1 MSTAILGQEVVGHPY
16 IPGWTVTLLSILAL
30 AGHKGAHYIDIP
42 REKGEDVGR
51 DVYSAVEQMPARTVV
66 GLDLRGISL
75 MPSFL
80 WRQLG
85 PLLHSRVIEN
95 GLGTDKRILYLT
107 GGDDELLRNLRWA
120 FLDAS
125 KEASTR
131 AGGKLV
137 DKAALV
143 PAAPRGYC
151 GVLRQPY
158 VEVLDLVIKNGSIT
172 NEEVVEETGRR
183 YTFNNANNYLTGLAE
198 LGLIYRQ
205 VTPRPSGGY
214 ASRAYSVS
222 VSEEAID
229 DAFRHV

>member
-1 MSTAILGQEVVGHPY
+1 MSTAILGQEVVEHPY

-30 AGHKGAHYIDIP
+30 AGHEGAHYIDIP
-42 REKGEDVGR
+42 REKGEDVRR
-51 DVYSAVEQMPARTVV
+51 DVYSAVEQMLARTVV

-95 GLGTDKRILYLT
+95 GLGADKRILYLT

-125 KEASTR
+125 KEASNR

-143 PAAPRGYC
+143 PAAPGGYC

-158 VEVLDLVIKNGSIT
+158 VEVLNLVIKNGSVT

>member
-1 MSTAILGQEVVGHPY
+1 MSTATLGQEVAEHPY
-16 IPGWTVTLLSILAL
+16 IPGWTMTLLSILDL
-30 AGHKGAHYIDIP
+30 AGRQGRHYIDIP

-51 DVYSAVEQMPARTVV
+51 DVYSAVEQMPARTVIS
-66 GLDLRGISL
+66 LDLRGISL

-85 PLLHSRVIEN
+85 PL
-95 GLGTDKRILYLT
+95 LT

-125 KEASTR
+125 KEASNR

-143 PAAPRGYC
+143 PAAPGGYC

-158 VEVLDLVIKNGSIT
+158 VEVLDLVIKNGSVT

-222 VSEEAID
+222 VSEEVID

>member
-1 MSTAILGQEVVGHPY
+1 MSTMILGQEVAEHPH
-16 IPGWTVTLLSILAL
+16 IPGWSISLLPIVNF
-30 AGHKGAHYIDIP
+30 AGAGGDYPVNIP
-42 REKGEDVGR
+42 REKGEEVTR
-51 DVYSAVEQMPARTVV
+51 SVYAAIEQAPPRTVI

-85 PLLHSRVIEN
+85 PLLHSRVLEN
-95 GLGTDKRILYLT
+95 ALGVDKQVLYLT
-107 GGDDELLRNLRWA
+107 SGDDELLRNLRWA

-143 PAAPRGYC
+143 PAAPSGYC

-158 VEVLDLVIKNGSIT
+158 EEVLALVIRKGSVT

-205 VTPRPSGGY
+205 VIPRPTGGY

-222 VSEEAID
+222 VPEEVLD
-229 DAFRHV
+229 DAFHLV